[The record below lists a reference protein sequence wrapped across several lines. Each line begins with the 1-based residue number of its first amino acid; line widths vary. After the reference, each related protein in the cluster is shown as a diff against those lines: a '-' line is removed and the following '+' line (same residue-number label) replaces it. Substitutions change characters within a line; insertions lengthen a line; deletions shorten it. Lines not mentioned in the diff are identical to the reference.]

1 MKKKSEKLPAFG
13 GLRQERLCRYPK
25 REGRIRWWCC
35 REGAPMGL
43 GPKGEAWALEWI
55 PGGKGKPLF
64 VHFRSRDESSRAFRS
79 LSAGKERDRWGLFE
93 IQTAEPEKSENGS
106 ETDPQP
112 PGGEGD
118 ARPAIARNAPLTPTL
133 VQEFTSPEIVAVL
146 RDMLQASRPI
156 YASSEGSQQVVG
168 YEPDWN
174 TRREALKMLLHYRDG
189 LPLKRVEEV
198 RHETVSHDQMLQSL
212 MKSPA
217 SRNAFRSWI
226 DWCDEQQRKS
236 LANIMKADVK
246 DAEVER

>member
-1 MKKKSEKLPAFG
+1 MKKKSEKRAPVFA
-13 GLRQERLCRYPK
+13 GLRLERNCRYPE
-25 REGRIRWWCC
+25 REGKIRVWCC
-35 REGAPMGL
+35 PEGAPMKVS
-43 GPKGEAWALEWI
+43 PKGERWAVEWV

-64 VHFRSRDESSRAFRS
+64 VYLPNFRTARACFRS
-79 LSAGKERDRWGLFE
+79 LAAGKQPDRWGLFE
-93 IQTAEPEKSENGS
+93 VQVDQSGQTVCQ
-106 ETDPQP
+106 TDPQP

-133 VQEFTSPEIVAVL
+133 VTEFTSPEIVAVL

-156 YASSEGSQQVVG
+156 YASSDGSQQVVG